1 MFVLRP
7 EPLSSDWGLWL
18 AQPGSKCSCAFLQW
32 QQLAEEK
39 YLDLNESKG
48 LVLTLR
54 GDVLLFSFSSQIVSV
69 LIT

>member
-1 MFVLRP
+1 M
-7 EPLSSDWGLWL
+7 
-18 AQPGSKCSCAFLQW
+18 CFLQW

-54 GDVLLFSFSSQIVSV
+54 GDILLFSFSSQIVSV

>member
-1 MFVLRP
+1 M
-7 EPLSSDWGLWL
+7 
-18 AQPGSKCSCAFLQW
+18 CFLQW

-39 YLDLNESKG
+39 YLDLNESKR

-54 GDVLLFSFSSQIVSV
+54 GDILLFSFSSQIVSV